1 MSKYVRKSH
10 NVSVI
15 LYPLVCPTKYRRIV
29 FNQKVDETLKK
40 VCLDIS
46 ARHEITFIEI
56 GIDEDHAHFLIQ
68 SIPSY
73 SPSEIAQLVKS
84 ITGREIFKRV
94 PEVKKRL
101 WVGAFWTSSYF
112 INTVGQHGNENTIR
126 EYVQGQGRT
135 EEYKCLHRG
144 QLALF

>member
-10 NVSVI
+10 NVSVL
-15 LYPLVCPTKYRRIV
+15 LYHLVCPTKYRRIV
-29 FNQKVDETLKK
+29 FNQKVDETLKE

-46 ARHEITFIEI
+46 ARYEIAFIEI
-56 GIDEDHAHFLIQ
+56 GVDKDHAHFLIQ
-68 SIPSY
+68 SVPSY

-84 ITGREIFKRV
+84 VTGREIFKRV
-94 PEVKKRL
+94 PEVKKQL
-101 WVGAFWTSSYF
+101 WGGAFWTSGYF

-135 EEYKCLHRG
+135 EEYKCLHRE